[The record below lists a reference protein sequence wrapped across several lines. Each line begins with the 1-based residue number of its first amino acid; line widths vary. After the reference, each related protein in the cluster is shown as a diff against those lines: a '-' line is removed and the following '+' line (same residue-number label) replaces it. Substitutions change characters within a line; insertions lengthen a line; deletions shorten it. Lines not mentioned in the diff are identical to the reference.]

1 MGSFDGAEICEPLGI
16 LILSLLWKKIDKKST
31 GLHRDDRLV
40 LLRST
45 SKQKTER
52 IRKDIIETFKNA
64 GFKIKMKTNLHI
76 FDILDVTFNLLDATY
91 KPYKKPN
98 DQVLYVNTLSNHP
111 PEIIKQL
118 SNKQVFDMWK
128 REYEKVLRKSGYK
141 NVSLLY
147 TDKTKTRSLS

>member
-1 MGSFDGAEICEPLGI
+1 M
-16 LILSLLWKKIDKKST
+16 
-31 GLHRDDRLV
+31 HRDDRLV

-118 SNKQVFDMWK
+118 SNKHVFDM
-128 REYEKVLRKSGYK
+128 
-141 NVSLLY
+141 
-147 TDKTKTRSLS
+147 